1 LKAVI
6 NLERDHHT
14 LKNLKSGSPSILDFE
29 EAINAK
35 FDEGYKEVIVL
46 PLASGLSAT
55 FNIAVMARE
64 GLSPERKA
72 ATYIHESNNAS
83 IGMDLLMHS
92 LVELLDTDPTADELL
107 AALEARAPQN
117 RVLFEIDVEIIDRTI
132 AQISDG
138 RTEYRL
144 GAIDSKDYP
153 DIDLSQDGTVFEI
166 GAKDFIKL
174 VDQTSFAASVREQ
187 RPILTALNLNAVNGT
202 LTAVAT
208 DSARLANKVVTLK
221 DNVSFVANVPA
232 RIMNEVAKLLET
244 MVGIETI
251 EVSASANK
259 INFMFDDTLVV
270 SRLVAG
276 EYPPTRSIIPKTH
289 ASFLEA
295 NANEL
300 LKAMDRVSILYAAE
314 KDNIVKLSLSP
325 ESVVVSARSTFS
337 AESARE
343 EVALCKYVGEPLE
356 ISFNY
361 TLVSSAIKATGAEDV
376 TIGFNG
382 GHKPFSIRVATDDSL
397 VLIVTPV
404 RT

>member
-1 LKAVI
+1 MKFKINREQFLKGLSIASRPTQAKSPIPILGNILLSLDETGLTLLGSSNELAIRTHIPMRVN
-6 NLERDHHT
+6 NLEVIRMFLPGET
-14 LKNLKSGSPSILDFE
+14 LISSKTLNESIR
-29 EAINAK
+29 K
-35 FDEGYKEVIVL
+35 MEG
-46 PLASGLSAT
+46 
-55 FNIAVMARE
+55 N
-64 GLSPERKA
+64 
-72 ATYIHESNNAS
+72 
-83 IGMDLLMHS
+83 
-92 LVELLDTDPTADELL
+92 
-107 AALEARAPQN
+107 
-117 RVLFEIDVEIIDRTI
+117 EIDVEIIDRTI

>member
-1 LKAVI
+1 MKFKINREQFLKGLSIASRPTQAKSPI
-6 NLERDHHT
+6 PILGNILLSLDETGLT
-14 LKNLKSGSPSILDFE
+14 LLGSSNEL
-29 EAINAK
+29 AIRTHIPMRVN
-35 FDEGYKEVIVL
+35 DLEVIRMFL
-46 PLASGLSAT
+46 PGETLISSKTLNES
-55 FNIAVMARE
+55 IRKME
-64 GLSPERKA
+64 G
-72 ATYIHESNNAS
+72 N
-83 IGMDLLMHS
+83 
-92 LVELLDTDPTADELL
+92 
-107 AALEARAPQN
+107 
-117 RVLFEIDVEIIDRTI
+117 EIDVEIIDRTI

-244 MVGIETI
+244 MVGIDTI

>member
-1 LKAVI
+1 MKFKINREQFLKGLNIASRPTLAKSPI
-6 NLERDHHT
+6 PILGNLLLSLDETGLT
-14 LKNLKSGSPSILDFE
+14 LLGSSNEL
-29 EAINAK
+29 AIRTHIPMRVN
-35 FDEGYKEVIVL
+35 DLEVIRMFL
-46 PLASGLSAT
+46 PGETLISSKTLNES
-55 FNIAVMARE
+55 IRKME
-64 GLSPERKA
+64 G
-72 ATYIHESNNAS
+72 N
-83 IGMDLLMHS
+83 
-92 LVELLDTDPTADELL
+92 
-107 AALEARAPQN
+107 
-117 RVLFEIDVEIIDRTI
+117 EIDVEIIDRTI

-144 GAIDSKDYP
+144 GAIDSKNYP
-153 DIDLSQDGTVFEI
+153 DIDLSQEGTTFEI

-232 RIMNEVAKLLET
+232 RIMSDVAKLLES

-361 TLVSSAIKATGAEDV
+361 TLVSSAIKATQAEDV

>member
-1 LKAVI
+1 MKFKINREQFLKGLSIASRPTQAKSPI
-6 NLERDHHT
+6 PILGNILLSLDETGLT
-14 LKNLKSGSPSILDFE
+14 LLGSSNEL
-29 EAINAK
+29 AIRTHIPMRVN
-35 FDEGYKEVIVL
+35 DLEVIRMFL
-46 PLASGLSAT
+46 PGETLISSKTLNES
-55 FNIAVMARE
+55 IRKME
-64 GLSPERKA
+64 G
-72 ATYIHESNNAS
+72 N
-83 IGMDLLMHS
+83 
-92 LVELLDTDPTADELL
+92 
-107 AALEARAPQN
+107 
-117 RVLFEIDVEIIDRTI
+117 EIDVEIIDRTI

-251 EVSASANK
+251 EVSASSNK

>member
-1 LKAVI
+1 MKFKINREQFLKGLTIAS
-6 NLERDHHT
+6 RPT
-14 LKNLKSGSPSILDFE
+14 QTKSPIPILGNILLSLDETGLTILGSNNEL
-29 EAINAK
+29 AIRTHIPMRVN
-35 FDEGYKEVIVL
+35 DLEVIRMFL
-46 PLASGLSAT
+46 PGETLISSKTLNES
-55 FNIAVMARE
+55 IRKME
-64 GLSPERKA
+64 GNEV
-72 ATYIHESNNAS
+72 N
-83 IGMDLLMHS
+83 
-92 LVELLDTDPTADELL
+92 
-107 AALEARAPQN
+107 
-117 RVLFEIDVEIIDRTI
+117 VEIIDRTI

-153 DIDLSQDGTVFEI
+153 DIDLSQEGTLFEI
-166 GAKDFIKL
+166 GAKDFINL
-174 VDQTSFAASVREQ
+174 VEQTSFAASVREQ
-187 RPILTALNLNAVNGT
+187 RPILTALNLNAVNGA
-202 LTAVAT
+202 LTVVAT

-232 RIMNEVAKLLET
+232 RIMNEVAKLLEST
-244 MVGIETI
+244 LGVEKI
-251 EVSASANK
+251 EVSVAANK

-300 LKAMDRVSILYAAE
+300 LKAMDRVSILYGAE

-325 ESVVVSARSTFS
+325 DSVVVSARSTLS
-337 AESARE
+337 AETARE
-343 EVALCKYVGEPLE
+343 EVALCKYVGEPFE

>member
-1 LKAVI
+1 MKFKINREQFLKGLSIASRPTQAKSPI
-6 NLERDHHT
+6 PILGNILLSLDETGLT
-14 LKNLKSGSPSILDFE
+14 LLGSSNEL
-29 EAINAK
+29 AIRTHIPMRVN
-35 FDEGYKEVIVL
+35 DLEVIRMFL
-46 PLASGLSAT
+46 PGETLISSKTLNES
-55 FNIAVMARE
+55 IRKME
-64 GLSPERKA
+64 G
-72 ATYIHESNNAS
+72 N
-83 IGMDLLMHS
+83 
-92 LVELLDTDPTADELL
+92 
-107 AALEARAPQN
+107 
-117 RVLFEIDVEIIDRTI
+117 EIDVEIIDRTI

-221 DNVSFVANVPA
+221 DNVSFIANVPA

>member
-1 LKAVI
+1 MKFKINREQFLKGLNIASRPTLAKSPI
-6 NLERDHHT
+6 PILGNLLLSLDETGLT
-14 LKNLKSGSPSILDFE
+14 LLGSSNEL
-29 EAINAK
+29 AIRTHIPMRVN
-35 FDEGYKEVIVL
+35 DLEVIRMFL
-46 PLASGLSAT
+46 PGETLISSKTLNES
-55 FNIAVMARE
+55 IRKME
-64 GLSPERKA
+64 G
-72 ATYIHESNNAS
+72 N
-83 IGMDLLMHS
+83 
-92 LVELLDTDPTADELL
+92 
-107 AALEARAPQN
+107 
-117 RVLFEIDVEIIDRTI
+117 EIDVEIIDRTI

-153 DIDLSQDGTVFEI
+153 DIDLSQDGTTFEI
-166 GAKDFIKL
+166 GAKDFVKL

-232 RIMNEVAKLLET
+232 RIMNDVAKLLES

-361 TLVSSAIKATGAEDV
+361 TLVSSAIKATQAEEV

>member
-1 LKAVI
+1 MKFKINREQFLKGLSIASRPTQAKSPI
-6 NLERDHHT
+6 PILGNILLSLDETGLT
-14 LKNLKSGSPSILDFE
+14 LLGSSNEL
-29 EAINAK
+29 AIRTHIPMRVN
-35 FDEGYKEVIVL
+35 DLEVIRMFL
-46 PLASGLSAT
+46 PGETLISSKTLNES
-55 FNIAVMARE
+55 IRKME
-64 GLSPERKA
+64 G
-72 ATYIHESNNAS
+72 N
-83 IGMDLLMHS
+83 
-92 LVELLDTDPTADELL
+92 
-107 AALEARAPQN
+107 
-117 RVLFEIDVEIIDRTI
+117 EIDVEIIDRTI

>member
-1 LKAVI
+1 MKFKINREQFLKGLSIASRPTQAKSPI
-6 NLERDHHT
+6 PILGNILLSLDETGLT
-14 LKNLKSGSPSILDFE
+14 LLGSSNEL
-29 EAINAK
+29 AIRTHIPMRVN
-35 FDEGYKEVIVL
+35 DLEVIRMFL
-46 PLASGLSAT
+46 PGETLISSKTLNES
-55 FNIAVMARE
+55 IRKME
-64 GLSPERKA
+64 G
-72 ATYIHESNNAS
+72 N
-83 IGMDLLMHS
+83 
-92 LVELLDTDPTADELL
+92 
-107 AALEARAPQN
+107 
-117 RVLFEIDVEIIDRTI
+117 EIDVEIIDRTI

-289 ASFLEA
+289 VSFLEA

>member
-1 LKAVI
+1 MKFKINREQFLKGLSIASRPTQAKSPI
-6 NLERDHHT
+6 PILGNILLSLDETGLT
-14 LKNLKSGSPSILDFE
+14 LLGSSNEL
-29 EAINAK
+29 AIRTHIPMRVN
-35 FDEGYKEVIVL
+35 DLEVIRMFL
-46 PLASGLSAT
+46 PGETLISSKTLNES
-55 FNIAVMARE
+55 IRKME
-64 GLSPERKA
+64 G
-72 ATYIHESNNAS
+72 N
-83 IGMDLLMHS
+83 
-92 LVELLDTDPTADELL
+92 
-107 AALEARAPQN
+107 
-117 RVLFEIDVEIIDRTI
+117 EIDVEIIDRTI

-295 NANEL
+295 NANEF

>member
-1 LKAVI
+1 MKFKINREQFLKGLSIASRPTQAKSPI
-6 NLERDHHT
+6 PILGNILLSLDETGLT
-14 LKNLKSGSPSILDFE
+14 LLGSSNEL
-29 EAINAK
+29 AIRTHIPMRVN
-35 FDEGYKEVIVL
+35 DLEVIRMFL
-46 PLASGLSAT
+46 QGETLISSKTLNES
-55 FNIAVMARE
+55 IRKME
-64 GLSPERKA
+64 G
-72 ATYIHESNNAS
+72 N
-83 IGMDLLMHS
+83 
-92 LVELLDTDPTADELL
+92 
-107 AALEARAPQN
+107 
-117 RVLFEIDVEIIDRTI
+117 EIDVEIIDRTI

>member
-1 LKAVI
+1 MKFKINREQFLKGLAI
-6 NLERDHHT
+6 ASRPTLAKSPIPILGNLMLT
-14 LKNLKSGSPSILDFE
+14 LDETGLTLLGSSNEL
-29 EAINAK
+29 AIKTHIPMRVN
-35 FDEGYKEVIVL
+35 ELEVIRMFVPGETL
-46 PLASGLSAT
+46 ISSKTLNES
-55 FNIAVMARE
+55 IRKME
-64 GLSPERKA
+64 G
-72 ATYIHESNNAS
+72 N
-83 IGMDLLMHS
+83 
-92 LVELLDTDPTADELL
+92 
-107 AALEARAPQN
+107 
-117 RVLFEIDVEIIDRTI
+117 EIDFEIIDRTI
-132 AQISDG
+132 AQISDS

-144 GAIDSKDYP
+144 GAIDAKDYP
-153 DIDLSQDGTVFEI
+153 DLDLSKSGTSFEI
-166 GAKDFIKL
+166 NAKDFIRV
-174 VDQTSFAASVREQ
+174 VDQTTFAASTKEQ

-208 DSARLANKVVTLK
+208 DSARLANKVVDLK

-232 RIMNEVAKLLET
+232 RIMSEIAKLLES
-244 MVGIETI
+244 MSHIETL
-251 EVSASANK
+251 EVTAAANK
-259 INFMFDDTLVV
+259 INFVFDDTLVV

-276 EYPPTRSIIPKTH
+276 EYPPTRNIIPKTY

-325 ESVVVSARSTFS
+325 ESVIVSARSPFS
-337 AESARE
+337 AESAKE
-343 EVALCKYVGEPLE
+343 EVPLCKYVGDPLE

-361 TLVSSAIKATGAEDV
+361 TLVASAIKATQSEDV

-382 GHKPFSIRVATDDSL
+382 GHKPFSIRVAEDDSL

>member
-1 LKAVI
+1 MKFKINREQFLKGLSIASRPTQAKSPI
-6 NLERDHHT
+6 PILGNILLSLNETGLT
-14 LKNLKSGSPSILDFE
+14 LLGSSNEL
-29 EAINAK
+29 AIRTHIPMRVN
-35 FDEGYKEVIVL
+35 DLEVIRMFL
-46 PLASGLSAT
+46 PGETLISSKTLNES
-55 FNIAVMARE
+55 IRKME
-64 GLSPERKA
+64 G
-72 ATYIHESNNAS
+72 N
-83 IGMDLLMHS
+83 
-92 LVELLDTDPTADELL
+92 
-107 AALEARAPQN
+107 
-117 RVLFEIDVEIIDRTI
+117 EIDVEIIDRTI

>member
-1 LKAVI
+1 MKFKINREQFLKGLSIAS
-6 NLERDHHT
+6 RPT
-14 LKNLKSGSPSILDFE
+14 LAKSPIPILGNILLSLDETGLTLLGSSNEL
-29 EAINAK
+29 AIRTHIPMRVN
-35 FDEGYKEVIVL
+35 DLEVIRMFL
-46 PLASGLSAT
+46 PGETLISSKTLNES
-55 FNIAVMARE
+55 IRKME
-64 GLSPERKA
+64 G
-72 ATYIHESNNAS
+72 N
-83 IGMDLLMHS
+83 
-92 LVELLDTDPTADELL
+92 
-107 AALEARAPQN
+107 
-117 RVLFEIDVEIIDRTI
+117 EIDVEIIDRTI

-153 DIDLSQDGTVFEI
+153 DIDLSQDGTIFEI
-166 GAKDFIKL
+166 GAKDFVKL

-187 RPILTALNLNAVNGT
+187 RPILTALNLNAINGT

-232 RIMNEVAKLLET
+232 RIMNEIAKLLES
-244 MVGIETI
+244 MVGVETI

-325 ESVVVSARSTFS
+325 ESVVVSARSNFS

>member
-1 LKAVI
+1 MKFKINREQFLKRLSIASRPTQAKSPI
-6 NLERDHHT
+6 PILGNILLSLDETGLT
-14 LKNLKSGSPSILDFE
+14 LLGSSNEL
-29 EAINAK
+29 AIRTHIPMRVN
-35 FDEGYKEVIVL
+35 DLEVIRMFL
-46 PLASGLSAT
+46 PGETLISSKTLNES
-55 FNIAVMARE
+55 IRKME
-64 GLSPERKA
+64 G
-72 ATYIHESNNAS
+72 N
-83 IGMDLLMHS
+83 
-92 LVELLDTDPTADELL
+92 
-107 AALEARAPQN
+107 
-117 RVLFEIDVEIIDRTI
+117 EIDVEIIDRTI

>member
-1 LKAVI
+1 MKFKINREQFLKGLSIASRPTQAKSPI
-6 NLERDHHT
+6 PILGNILLSLDETGLT
-14 LKNLKSGSPSILDFE
+14 LLGSSNEL
-29 EAINAK
+29 AIRTHIPMRVN
-35 FDEGYKEVIVL
+35 DLEVIRMFL
-46 PLASGLSAT
+46 PGETLISSKTLNES
-55 FNIAVMARE
+55 IRKME
-64 GLSPERKA
+64 G
-72 ATYIHESNNAS
+72 N
-83 IGMDLLMHS
+83 
-92 LVELLDTDPTADELL
+92 
-107 AALEARAPQN
+107 
-117 RVLFEIDVEIIDRTI
+117 EIDVEIIDRTI

-187 RPILTALNLNAVNGT
+187 RPILTALNLSAVNGT

>member
-1 LKAVI
+1 MKFKINREQFLKGLSIASRPTQAKSPIPILGNILLSLNETGLTLLGSSNELAIRTHIPMRVN
-6 NLERDHHT
+6 NLEVIRMFLPGET
-14 LKNLKSGSPSILDFE
+14 LISSKTLNESIR
-29 EAINAK
+29 K
-35 FDEGYKEVIVL
+35 MEG
-46 PLASGLSAT
+46 
-55 FNIAVMARE
+55 N
-64 GLSPERKA
+64 
-72 ATYIHESNNAS
+72 
-83 IGMDLLMHS
+83 
-92 LVELLDTDPTADELL
+92 
-107 AALEARAPQN
+107 
-117 RVLFEIDVEIIDRTI
+117 EIDVEIIDRTI